1 MGKFMEL
8 VEKWAGGGPGGSKR
22 SNTIRWILIVGL
34 VGFIIMILNSFVQ
47 VKEVDPL
54 SESRASPQEQTEPV
68 LGKAKESSDFQTIEE
83 TIEMRIKDILEKIVG
98 VGVVD
103 VLVTVDSTAEMIF
116 DRNTKDAQQ
125 ITDETDANGAKR
137 HITDVTR
144 SGDIVFY
151 EVSGNQ
157 TPIEIKKVKP
167 KIRGVLI
174 VANGAE
180 NVVVKKLIKEAVER
194 GLSVAAHRISIVPRK
209 Q

>member
-8 VEKWAGGGPGGSKR
+8 VEKWAGGGPSGSKR
-22 SNTIRWILIVGL
+22 SNTIRWIVIVGL
-34 VGFIIMILNSFVQ
+34 IGFIIMILNSFIQ

-54 SESRASPQEQTEPV
+54 SESRASPQEPTEPV
-68 LGKAKESSDFQTIEE
+68 LGKAKEPADFQDIEE
-83 TIEMRIKDILEKIVG
+83 TIEVRIKDILEKIVG

-103 VLVTVDSTAEMIF
+103 VLVTVDSTEEMIF

-157 TPIEIKKVKP
+157 TPIQIKKVKP